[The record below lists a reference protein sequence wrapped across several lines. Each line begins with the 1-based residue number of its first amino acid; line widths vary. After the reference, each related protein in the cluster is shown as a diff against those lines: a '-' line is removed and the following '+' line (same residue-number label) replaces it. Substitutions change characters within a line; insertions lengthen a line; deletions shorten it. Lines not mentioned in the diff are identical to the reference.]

1 MTKQIEEYV
10 KEYLDGQARQN
21 ALDFIAF
28 LRSSGFDFYKD
39 NGGYWKD
46 KVYFWVKLGEEC
58 LCFIAIKDPEEPEN
72 LWTVWSDDSSAYE
85 ADIPEEDIKRTAF
98 EHVDFCVHCC
108 SCSDARLKIVFGREF
123 DNVCFCTFRVDNPD
137 TQDLIFLKKM
147 IELRRSACQ

>member
-1 MTKQIEEYV
+1 MTKQIEDYV

-39 NGGYWKD
+39 NNGYWKD
-46 KVYFWVKLGEEC
+46 KVYYWVKLGEER

-85 ADIPEEDIKRTAF
+85 ADIPEEDVKHIAW
-98 EHVDFCVHCC
+98 EHIDFCAHCG
-108 SCSDARLKIVFGREF
+108 SCSGGKRKTVFGKTF
-123 DNVCFCTFRVDNPD
+123 DDVCGCTFRVDDPSAR
-137 TQDLIFLKKM
+137 DLLFLKKM
-147 IELRRSACQ
+147 IEIRKSVCL